1 MSQSLY
7 KRFSLSAI
15 MTAVYVWENIA
26 DINSASKDRTCDIIV
41 SKTDTIKYR
50 KTYEFVRI
58 YLSLVKPCSM
68 ILASQRLQ
76 FRDLKIFEL
85 ITQKHLSG
93 AVVQLGLQIKRA
105 CVYWIV
111 WRRFGNNLKELL
123 SNPFHIIKLV
133 LCKIWLSDMFFS
145 CAMFI
150 N

>member
-50 KTYEFVRI
+50 KTYEYVRI

-68 ILASQRLQ
+68 ILASLQRLQ

-85 ITQKHLSG
+85 ITQTHLSG

-105 CVYWIV
+105 CVY
-111 WRRFGNNLKELL
+111 
-123 SNPFHIIKLV
+123 
-133 LCKIWLSDMFFS
+133 
-145 CAMFI
+145 
-150 N
+150 

>member
-7 KRFSLSAI
+7 KRFSLSA
-15 MTAVYVWENIA
+15 MVTAVYEWENIA

-105 CVYWIV
+105 CVY
-111 WRRFGNNLKELL
+111 
-123 SNPFHIIKLV
+123 
-133 LCKIWLSDMFFS
+133 
-145 CAMFI
+145 
-150 N
+150 

>member
-7 KRFSLSAI
+7 KRFSLSA
-15 MTAVYVWENIA
+15 MVTAVYVWENIA
-26 DINSASKDRTCDIIV
+26 DIISASKDRTCDIIV

-85 ITQKHLSG
+85 ITQEHLSG
-93 AVVQLGLQIKRA
+93 AVAQLGLQIKRA
-105 CVYWIV
+105 CVY
-111 WRRFGNNLKELL
+111 
-123 SNPFHIIKLV
+123 
-133 LCKIWLSDMFFS
+133 
-145 CAMFI
+145 
-150 N
+150 